1 MDIGTASIAALEDG
15 VMRVFLK
22 NFINISMLRVKS
34 RHSSLIRR
42 SSGHTPPQQVPRKKN
57 GGQNKQAL
65 GRSHGGF
72 TTKLH
77 AAVSDAFRPL
87 RFILTAGASH
97 DVRQASALIAG
108 QTFDC
113 VVADTAYD
121 SDPLRAEILAQGGV
135 AVIRPRRNRLEERPY
150 DKGVYKLRNVIER
163 FFHRLKQFRRVATR
177 YDKYAVRYLGFVYL
191 AAILMTAKKM

>member
-1 MDIGTASIAALEDG
+1 
-15 VMRVFLK
+15 
-22 NFINISMLRVKS
+22 MLRVKS
-34 RHSSLIRR
+34 PHSSLIRR
-42 SSGHTPPQQVPRKKN
+42 SSGHTPPQQGLRKKN

-77 AAVSDAFRPL
+77 AAVSDALRPL
-87 RFILTAGASH
+87 RFIVTAGASH
-97 DVRQASALIAG
+97 DVRQAPALIAG
-108 QTFDC
+108 QTFDY

-121 SDPLRAEILAQGGV
+121 SDPLRAEILAQGGI

-150 DKGVYKLRNVIER
+150 DKDMYKLRNVIER
-163 FFHRLKQFRRVATR
+163 FFQRLKQFRRVATR
-177 YDKYAVRYLGFVYL
+177 YDKYAVRYLGFVYF